1 MGAFTKTVA
10 CAAAFLFVGFS
21 DAYHGTECEPQFAAC
36 AADATCYG
44 IMNSDE
50 PTCEGGGACE
60 PTEDEDGDPDG
71 TCTGGDICTFVAAE
85 KTGREAQLDCAAN
98 TLCHAK
104 DLCYFMEVD
113 ECGAEMYACLVDS
126 TCYGIMS
133 SDDPNA
139 HLALCQD
146 NAACSA
152 YVWGCPET
160 PGKTSRTTCVAPG
173 ALLVLVALLAN

>member
-104 DLCYFMEVD
+104 DLCYFMEGGRMWGGDVRLS
-113 ECGAEMYACLVDS
+113 CGFY
-126 TCYGIMS
+126 
-133 SDDPNA
+133 
-139 HLALCQD
+139 
-146 NAACSA
+146 
-152 YVWGCPET
+152 
-160 PGKTSRTTCVAPG
+160 
-173 ALLVLVALLAN
+173 LLRHHEL